1 MTKELMTTEEVA
13 GYLRLNRMT
22 IYKMVKSREIAAI
35 KVRGEWRFDKP
46 MVNEWL
52 ENNMTPSIKPGPITT

>member
-52 ENNMTPSIKPGPITT
+52 ENNMTQYIKPGPITT